1 MMKKLFI
8 CLSVIGLLLVSC
20 SNDYDDSALW
30 DQMTKLEERI
40 AKLEELCNKTNTNLL
55 SLQTIVTSLQNN
67 DYITDVSP
75 LLENGKI
82 VGYTIKFAK
91 NNPIVIYNGK
101 DGITPIISVKKDIDG
116 IYYWTQDGEFIIVDG
131 QKIKAQGQDGSNAVT
146 PKLEIR
152 DEYWYVSYDNGIN
165 WTQLGKATGENGI
178 DGKDGIQIMQDG
190 KYVYFIL
197 ADGSIIKIAKS
208 EKDDNPEP
216 MPDPIPDPAEI
227 IQFEDNV
234 VKTICID
241 NWDTNGD
248 GELSYEEAA
257 DITDLGAAFTGIN
270 SIYTFDELQYFT
282 GINEITNDAFLR
294 CKNLTYITIPTGVI
308 RIGNFAFQECNALT
322 RVTIASTGVTEIGTN
337 AFYLCY
343 NLADFN
349 IPKSTVR
356 IGPNAFRECYKL
368 ASITIPEGISK
379 IESGTFCN
387 CRVITNI
394 IIPES
399 VTSIEDNAFSS
410 CQNLSSVIIPESV
423 SSIGISFNW
432 CPNMEH
438 FYGKYASNDNRCL
451 IKYGEL
457 LAFAPYA
464 LEHYSIPE
472 DVKHIGGYIFHDTQL
487 TSISI
492 PKNAISIGDHAF
504 SSSSKLKAIYCS
516 PTTPPSFGNEN
527 QLPAS
532 IVIYVPQS
540 CIEAYK
546 TAPKWSSFAS
556 KIVGYDF

>member
-82 VGYTIKFAK
+82 VGYTIKFVK

-270 SIYTFDELQYFT
+270 SIYTFDELHIFT
-282 GINEITNDAFLR
+282 R
-294 CKNLTYITIPTGVI
+294 
-308 RIGNFAFQECNALT
+308 
-322 RVTIASTGVTEIGTN
+322 S
-337 AFYLCY
+337 
-343 NLADFN
+343 
-349 IPKSTVR
+349 S
-356 IGPNAFRECYKL
+356 
-368 ASITIPEGISK
+368 
-379 IESGTFCN
+379 
-387 CRVITNI
+387 
-394 IIPES
+394 S
-399 VTSIEDNAFSS
+399 VTSLSDVLVMTTSIPSDSSFDLISRAISRFISFSFLPDNDTPVSFPPFDGSRQTTAFEDATLDSTFLLSLRYPLVLVSLSVSLPITFPSLTVSLKKSLYTIKVITSKQTSVASPN
-410 CQNLSSVIIPESV
+410 NLSILNVLRCFII
-423 SSIGISFNW
+423 
-432 CPNMEH
+432 
-438 FYGKYASNDNRCL
+438 
-451 IKYGEL
+451 
-457 LAFAPYA
+457 
-464 LEHYSIPE
+464 
-472 DVKHIGGYIFHDTQL
+472 
-487 TSISI
+487 
-492 PKNAISIGDHAF
+492 
-504 SSSSKLKAIYCS
+504 
-516 PTTPPSFGNEN
+516 
-527 QLPAS
+527 
-532 IVIYVPQS
+532 VPH
-540 CIEAYK
+540 
-546 TAPKWSSFAS
+546 
-556 KIVGYDF
+556 

>member
-82 VGYTIKFAK
+82 VGYTIKFVK

-282 GINEITNDAFLR
+282 GINEITNDAFSR
-294 CKNLTYITIPTGVI
+294 CKSLTYITIPTGVI
-308 RIGNFAFQECNALT
+308 RIGNFAFQECNFD
-322 RVTIASTGVTEIGTN
+322 RR
-337 AFYLCY
+337 LC
-343 NLADFN
+343 
-349 IPKSTVR
+349 I
-356 IGPNAFRECYKL
+356 
-368 ASITIPEGISK
+368 
-379 IESGTFCN
+379 
-387 CRVITNI
+387 
-394 IIPES
+394 
-399 VTSIEDNAFSS
+399 
-410 CQNLSSVIIPESV
+410 
-423 SSIGISFNW
+423 
-432 CPNMEH
+432 
-438 FYGKYASNDNRCL
+438 
-451 IKYGEL
+451 
-457 LAFAPYA
+457 
-464 LEHYSIPE
+464 
-472 DVKHIGGYIFHDTQL
+472 
-487 TSISI
+487 
-492 PKNAISIGDHAF
+492 
-504 SSSSKLKAIYCS
+504 
-516 PTTPPSFGNEN
+516 
-527 QLPAS
+527 
-532 IVIYVPQS
+532 
-540 CIEAYK
+540 
-546 TAPKWSSFAS
+546 
-556 KIVGYDF
+556 